1 MRIAAI
7 ETSTP
12 LGSVALIEDGV
23 LVGADE
29 RRVSNAHGESLM
41 PMVSALFERVG
52 WAPRD
57 VARWGVGVGPGSF
70 TGVRI
75 ATATAKGIVLVT
87 GAELVGVT
95 SLDAVAFGVGVEVDV
110 GVDVGVEVDIVASVL
125 AAGKGEVFVQ
135 ARRRADLVLPPS
147 HVPLRDAVARLAAVA
162 AGARL
167 LVVGEAARQVD
178 WSSVPAARLVSS
190 APNDLPRAEAI
201 ARIAASRAAQDA
213 DALEPVYVRPP
224 DITMPRAKGP
234 VAP

>member
-95 SLDAVAFGVGVEVDV
+95 SLDAVAFGVDGEVV
-110 GVDVGVEVDIVASVL
+110 VSVV
-125 AAGKGEVFVQ
+125 AAGKGELFVQ
-135 ARRRADLVLPPS
+135 VKRGDTLLLEPA
-147 HVPLRDAVARLAAVA
+147 HVAFGDVVTRVASA
-162 AGARL
+162 AGGGGFV
-167 LVVGEAARQVD
+167 VVGEAARELD
-178 WSSVPAARLVSS
+178 WSSVPAARLVSN
-190 APNDLPRAEAI
+190 APHDLPRAEAI